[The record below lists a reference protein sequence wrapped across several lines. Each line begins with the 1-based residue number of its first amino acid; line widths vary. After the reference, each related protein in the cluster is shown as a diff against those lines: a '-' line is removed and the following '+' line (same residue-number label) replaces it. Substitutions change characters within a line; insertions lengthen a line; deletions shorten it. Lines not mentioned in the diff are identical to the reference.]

1 MKKPRILFLNMLFI
15 ALFLSACLSP
25 ERTEPNLSTTNN
37 EINSSLT
44 ETATAL
50 SKSQTVT
57 KVANLKNPLT
67 GLAVTNPDLLNRR
80 PVMVKVSN
88 YPAIGRP
95 HAGLAFADLVF
106 DYYIGSGQ
114 NRFLAVFYGQD
125 AESIGP
131 VRSGRLVDI
140 QLTNLFQGLL
150 GFGSADGDTLDAI
163 YQKLGRRA
171 IINAEAPCPAFC
183 GTDTHSV
190 IGVFGNSAEISRW
203 YSQQADDNH
212 AFNLSGMSFGNLEE
226 PLTNPANLVTILF
239 NYYNRTDW
247 RYEPSS
253 NQYLRWMNEEL
264 QTDSFNMIPSTER
277 TTGKQLSFSNLII
290 LFAEYTEF
298 APSKHD
304 VDIIGNNQGQRA
316 VFFREGMK
324 IEGTWKVTSHLRP
337 IQFFGPSGKPMQLLP
352 GNSWIVL
359 AGMASSL
366 SETKT
371 GEWQMFFALP

>member
-1 MKKPRILFLNMLFI
+1 MKKSIVLFLNLLFI
-15 ALFLSACLSP
+15 VLFLSACLP
-25 ERTEPNLSTTNN
+25 AERTEPNSSTANIETNF
-37 EINSSLT
+37 SLAQT
-44 ETATAL
+44 TTSL
-50 SKSQTVT
+50 LRSQTVT
-57 KVANLKNPLT
+57 KAADLINPLT
-67 GLAVTNPDLLNRR
+67 GLTVTNPNLLNRR

-95 HAGLAFADLVF
+95 HAGLAFADIVF

-114 NRFLAVFYGQD
+114 NRFLALFYGQD

-140 QLTNLFQGLL
+140 QLTNLYQGLL

-190 IGVFGNSAEISRW
+190 IGVFANSAEISRW
-203 YSQQADDNH
+203 YSQRADDNH

-226 PLTNPANLVTILF
+226 SMTQPAQLVTIQF

-247 RYEPSS
+247 RYDPAS
-253 NQYLRWMNEEL
+253 NQYLRWMNEEM
-264 QTDSFNMIPSTER
+264 QPDSFNIIPSTER
-277 TTGKQLSFSNLII
+277 TTGRQLSFSNLII

-316 VFFREGMK
+316 VFFRDGKK
-324 IEGTWKVTSHLRP
+324 IEGTWKVASHLRP
-337 IQFFGPSGKPMQLLP
+337 IQFFGPTGKPMPLSP
-352 GNSWIVL
+352 GSSWIVL

>member
-1 MKKPRILFLNMLFI
+1 MKKPIGLFLNLLFI
-15 ALFLSACLSP
+15 ALFMSACLPS
-25 ERTEPNLSTTNN
+25 ERTEPNSSTTNN
-37 EINSSLT
+37 EIIFSLKQT
-44 ETATAL
+44 TTAL
-50 SKSQTVT
+50 SQSQTVT
-57 KVANLKNPLT
+57 KAADLVNPLT
-67 GLAVTNPDLLNRR
+67 GLSVSNPALLNRR

-106 DYYIGSGQ
+106 DYYIGFGQ

-140 QLTNLFQGLL
+140 QLTNLYQGLL

-163 YQKLGRRA
+163 YQKLGKRA

-190 IGVFGNSAEISRW
+190 IGVFANSAEISRW
-203 YSQQADDNH
+203 YSQRADDNH
-212 AFNLSGMSFGNLEE
+212 AFNLSGMNFGDLEE
-226 PLTNPANLVTILF
+226 PLTSPANLISILF

-247 RYEPSS
+247 RYDPAS

-277 TTGKQLSFSNLII
+277 TTGRQLSFSNLII

-304 VDIIGNNQGQRA
+304 VEIIGNKQGQRA
-316 VFFREGMK
+316 VFFRDGKK
-324 IEGTWKVTSHLRP
+324 IEGTWKVVSHLSP
-337 IQFFGPSGKPMQLLP
+337 IQFFGPSGKSMPLSP

>member
-1 MKKPRILFLNMLFI
+1 MKKPIEIFLNLLFLAF
-15 ALFLSACLSP
+15 FLTACLPLKRVDLNS
-25 ERTEPNLSTTNN
+25 SQVNN
-37 EINSSLT
+37 ETNFSQVQT
-44 ETATAL
+44 TTAL
-50 SKSQTVT
+50 SQPQTVT
-57 KVANLKNPLT
+57 KAVDLVNPLT
-67 GLAVTNPDLLNRR
+67 GFAVTNPDLLNRR

-88 YPAIGRP
+88 YPANGRP

-125 AESIGP
+125 AERIGP

-140 QLTNLFQGLL
+140 QLTNLYQGLL
-150 GFGSADGDTLDAI
+150 GFGSADGDTLDVI
-163 YQKLGRRA
+163 YQKLDRRA

-190 IGVFGNSAEISRW
+190 IGVFANSAEISRW
-203 YSQQADDNH
+203 YSRQADDNH
-212 AFNLSGMSFGNLEE
+212 AFDLSGMKFGNLEE
-226 PLTNPANLVTILF
+226 PLTNPANLVTIQF

-247 RYEPSS
+247 RYDPATK
-253 NQYLRWMNEEL
+253 QYLRWMNEEM
-264 QTDSFNMIPSTER
+264 QPESINMIPSTER

-290 LFAEYTEF
+290 LFAQYTEF

-304 VDIIGNNQGQRA
+304 VDLIGNNQGLRA
-316 VFFREGMK
+316 VFFRDGKK
-324 IEGTWKVTSHLRP
+324 IEGTWKVSSHLKP
-337 IQFFGPSGKPMQLLP
+337 IQYFGPSGQPMLLST

-366 SETKT
+366 KETKA
-371 GEWQMFFALP
+371 GEWNLFFALP